1 MHGDVFKDGSRI
13 SATFKMELFSK
24 IGNVRVYSQCTVAL
38 ASVTQPFLQAKLR
51 LDRNDHALKAAF
63 FNCDFLFLQIFEN
76 ENYFVS
82 LTFCFISKINY
93 KNENWYYCSGIIV
106 DFIFRGFII
115 RNNHQ
120 HMF

>member
-51 LDRNDHALKAAF
+51 LDRNDHALKAALIAISYF
-63 FNCDFLFLQIFEN
+63 CRYLKTKITLF
-76 ENYFVS
+76 
-82 LTFCFISKINY
+82 
-93 KNENWYYCSGIIV
+93 
-106 DFIFRGFII
+106 
-115 RNNHQ
+115 H
-120 HMF
+120 